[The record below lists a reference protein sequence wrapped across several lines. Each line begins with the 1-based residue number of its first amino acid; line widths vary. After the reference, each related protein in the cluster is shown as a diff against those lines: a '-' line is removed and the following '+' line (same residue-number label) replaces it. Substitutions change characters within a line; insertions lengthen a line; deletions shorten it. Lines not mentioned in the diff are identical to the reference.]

1 MKKGKEIN
9 FSPTVTIFIVIVL
22 TTLFSFWFMSPA
34 TGQEGKASKDVQT
47 VPAPSQ
53 KAVKIEPPV
62 PATNPVQLNNLLTAA
77 QVNPTARVVSLAT
90 EKGPAKFHKF
100 NAPTDGNGK
109 YMVYEGSE
117 GAVNAIVENGKVVG
131 SESVG
136 LGIEDLGQ
144 VQTGNISSPDC
155 WHCYTLDGQNHCLY
169 EKCATKSSQP
179 KPNNTIPN
187 IQ

>member
-1 MKKGKEIN
+1 MKKG
-9 FSPTVTIFIVIVL
+9 IVIVL
-22 TTLFSFWFMSPA
+22 TMVFSFWFMSLA
-34 TGQEGKASKDVQT
+34 IGQDGKASKDVQNI
-47 VPAPSQ
+47 PAPAQ
-53 KAVKIEPPV
+53 KAVKIEAPV
-62 PATNPVQLNNLLTAA
+62 PATNPVQLNNFLTAA

-100 NAPTDGNGK
+100 NAPADGNGK
-109 YMVYEGSE
+109 YVVYEGSE

-144 VQTGNISSPDC
+144 VQTGNISKPDC
-155 WHCYTLDGQNHCLY
+155 WHCYKLDDLSHCLY
-169 EKCATKSSQP
+169 EKCVTKSSQP